1 MANDEDFKIPKIPG
15 LGCLAIFSVGSLVAS
30 FVSISDMS
38 DLRATNLNYR
48 EGLEQLMD
56 FNGCS
61 DEWTSVPAEIVES
74 DRVSWPAR
82 AITVVMTVVVIAVI
96 VRILAAVVVLYTD

>member
-1 MANDEDFKIPKIPG
+1 
-15 LGCLAIFSVGSLVAS
+15 
-30 FVSISDMS
+30 
-38 DLRATNLNYR
+38 
-48 EGLEQLMD
+48 MD